1 MRVPSSTYRLQFNPS
16 FRFADACGV
25 IGYLSD
31 LGISDIYAS
40 PIFKSRSNSTHG
52 YDVVD
57 PGEVNPELGTPEEF
71 RALLG
76 AVKSLG
82 MGWLQDVVSNH
93 MAYDGANQMLMDVLE
108 KGRGSRY
115 FNFFDIE
122 WDHPYEGIEERI
134 LAPFM
139 GTIYGEALEAGEIR
153 LVYANDTFSVGYYG
167 FLFPLKIS
175 SYSTILTHDIKG
187 LKRRLGR
194 GHPDLIKLSGVVY
207 VIKNLQG
214 AAEFGEVDDQVA
226 FVKGMLK
233 DLYDGSAGIK
243 TYIDENIAVFNGRAG
258 DAESFSLMDRLL
270 SEQSFKLSFWK
281 VAAEEINYRRFFNI
295 NELITLK
302 AEDENV
308 FNHTHALVFRLV
320 DAGVTGLRIDH
331 IDGLY
336 DPLKYLTKIMER
348 KDELYLVVEKIL
360 AGQETLPPWPVE
372 GTTGYDFMNKVNGI
386 FADASKEA
394 RVTRA
399 YVNFTN
405 IKTPYRDLFYEK
417 KRLITE
423 MDMTSDVSNLAQLL
437 KHTLKDDRYG
447 SDMTLSGL
455 KKAIAEVMSHLP
467 VYRTYISS
475 LAVSNSDRAHI
486 REAVEKAA
494 RKTPALLN
502 EIRFLEKVLLL
513 DFMDYLTPEDRKG
526 WLRFVMRFQQFTGP
540 LMAKGFED
548 TLLYVYN
555 RLLSLNE
562 VGGDPGRFGHP
573 PEALHLFLKERAA
586 SFPHSLNATSTH
598 DSKRGEDAR
607 ARINVISELA
617 EEWAARIKRWSNLSK
632 RHKRNIGGV
641 HIPDRNDEYFLYQTL
656 AGSIPFDGLDKEFT
670 VRIKAYIVKAVREA
684 KRHTAWLKPDTE
696 YEEAFLSFIDGAH
709 DSSGENPFL
718 TDFLQFQKKT
728 AFYGV
733 FNSLSQTLIK
743 LASPGVADFYQGAEL
758 WDFNL
763 VDPDNRR
770 PVDFTKRREKLEWIR
785 GREQTGLKDLAE
797 ELLAS
802 YHDGYIKLFVI
813 YRSLAA
819 RRKHSALF
827 DHGSYAPLEARGQKA
842 RHIFPFAR
850 EKDGAMA
857 IVISTR
863 LPASLVKEGVMPV
876 GEGVWGDTEIAMPE
890 VTGGMSWR
898 DALTGEVISGRALKV
913 SSVLSTLPVALLI
926 KE

>member
-16 FRFADACGV
+16 FRFPDAARV
-25 IGYLSD
+25 LGYLSD
-31 LGISDIYAS
+31 LGVSDIYAS
-40 PIFKSRSNSTHG
+40 PILKPRGGSTHG

-57 PGEVNPELGTPEEF
+57 PGEINPELGTNEEL
-71 RALLG
+71 RALLE

-108 KGRGSRY
+108 KGRESRY

-122 WDHPYEGIEERI
+122 WDHPYEGIEERV

-139 GTIYGEALEAGEIR
+139 GRIYGEALEAGEIR
-153 LVYANDTFSVGYYG
+153 LVYENDTFSVGYFG

-175 SYSTILTHDIKG
+175 SYSTILTQDLKR

-194 GHPDLIKLSGVVY
+194 GHPDLIKLLGVIY

-214 AAEFGEVDDQVA
+214 AAEFGEIDDQVA
-226 FVKGMLK
+226 FVKSMLK
-233 DLYDGSAGIK
+233 DLHDGSAGIK

-258 DAESFSLMDRLL
+258 DAESFILMDRLL

-302 AEDENV
+302 AEDETV
-308 FNHTHALVFRLV
+308 FSHTHALIFRLV
-320 DAGVTGLRIDH
+320 DSGVTGLRIDH

-336 DPLKYLTKIMER
+336 DPLRYLNKIRER
-348 KDELYLVVEKIL
+348 KDGIYLVVEKIL
-360 AGQETLPPWPVE
+360 ASSEALPEWPVE

-386 FADASKEA
+386 FADSSKEA
-394 RVTRA
+394 RITRA
-399 YVNFTN
+399 YVNFTGM
-405 IKTPYRDLFYEK
+405 KTPYRELFYEK

-455 KKAIAEVMSHLP
+455 KKAIAEVMSHFP

-475 LAVSNSDRAHI
+475 PSVSGNDCAHI

-502 EIRFLEKVLLL
+502 EIRFLEKILSL
-513 DFMDYLTPEDRKG
+513 DFRDYLTAEDRKG

-548 TLLYVYN
+548 TLHYVYN

-586 SFPHSLNATSTH
+586 SFPHSMNATSTH

-617 EEWAARIKRWSNLSK
+617 EDWEARIKRWSNLLK
-632 RHKRNIGGV
+632 RHKRNVGGIY
-641 HIPDRNDEYFLYQTL
+641 IPDRNDEYFLYQTL
-656 AGSIPFDGLDKEFT
+656 VGSLPFEGIDGVFT
-670 VRIKAYIVKAVREA
+670 ERVKAYIVKAVREA
-684 KRHTAWLKPDTE
+684 KRHTAWLKPDAE
-696 YEEAFLSFIDGAH
+696 YEEAFLSFIDGAL
-709 DSSGENPFL
+709 DPTRGNAFL
-718 TDFLQFQKKT
+718 EDFLQFQRKA
-728 AFYGV
+728 AFHGV

-758 WDFNL
+758 WDLNL

-770 PVDFTKRREKLEWIR
+770 PVDFGIRRERLERIK
-785 GREQTGLKDLAE
+785 GREQDGLKNLAE

-802 YHDGYIKLFVI
+802 YHDGSIKLFVI

-819 RRKHSALF
+819 RRRHAALF
-827 DHGSYAPLEARGQKA
+827 DHGSYAPVEAKGQRA
-842 RHIFPFAR
+842 RHIFSFAR
-850 EKDGAMA
+850 EKDGAVA
-857 IVISTR
+857 IVIATR
-863 LPASLVKEGVMPV
+863 LSASLVKEGVMPV
-876 GEGVWGDTEIAMPE
+876 GEGVWMDTEVMMPE
-890 VTGGMSWR
+890 ETSWR
-898 DALTGEVISGRALKV
+898 DALTGETISGRVLKAA
-913 SSVLSTLPVALLI
+913 SVLSTLPVALLI